1 MKAFLHPNRIPAP
14 LSSAFLHDQD
24 PKRTFA
30 AEVCCDAQHG
40 RYVGSRSEDE
50 PMRRREFLT
59 ILGSAALISPATGGA
74 ADAFPNRPTRL
85 IIPHQ

>member
-1 MKAFLHPNRIPAP
+1 MTRNGNSLPKFAVMHNTLAMWWV
-14 LSSAFLHDQD
+14 SSRL
-24 PKRTFA
+24 
-30 AEVCCDAQHG
+30 
-40 RYVGSRSEDE
+40 EDK

-74 ADAFPNRPTRL
+74 VDAFPNRPTRL